1 MIVLI
6 SRYVFLFYS
15 FLQTKYYEQKYLS
28 VSFPRATTEFMGWP
42 SPPTSTISIEEL
54 LRAAKAAA
62 TSTESSESVAASTS
76 TTTTTTTTTPAP
88 TTPGYCT
95 SDCELAAT
103 IKLVGGAKWVPE
115 LLDHNTKE
123 WQTLAN
129 EVEEQ
134 VLRIIYYNYIPTYFS
149 NFSVH

>member
-1 MIVLI
+1 
-6 SRYVFLFYS
+6 
-15 FLQTKYYEQKYLS
+15 
-28 VSFPRATTEFMGWP
+28 MGWP

-54 LRAAKAAA
+54 LRAAKASA
-62 TSTESSESVAASTS
+62 TSTESAEGAAASSTS

-95 SDCELAAT
+95 TDCELAAT

-129 EVEEQ
+129 EVEQQ
-134 VLRIIYYNYIPTYFS
+134 VKKL
-149 NFSVH
+149 

>member
-1 MIVLI
+1 
-6 SRYVFLFYS
+6 
-15 FLQTKYYEQKYLS
+15 
-28 VSFPRATTEFMGWP
+28 MGWP

-54 LRAAKAAA
+54 LKAAKDAA
-62 TSTESSESVAASTS
+62 TSTESSESAAESSS

-95 SDCELAAT
+95 TDCELAAT

-115 LLDHNTKE
+115 LYDHNTKE

-134 VLRIIYYNYIPTYFS
+134 VMPCRGTEVILRADQT
-149 NFSVH
+149 